1 MVSWELPAPATD
13 VGLNA
18 DEPTPPGRPVR
29 DSATLPVKP
38 LRVPTVTVYVV
49 VSPAGTVLEAGAAA
63 TVKFGGGGITRVAY
77 ALRLVVPFVPVSVSR
92 YEPGARSA
100 VVVTSSWALPL
111 PPETTAG
118 VKLHLACAA
127 ESPARLSVTASA
139 KPFTPAT
146 ETVYVAVPPGVVVA
160 VEGDADIVKSGIVV
174 SHRYAAKASSRP
186 RP

>member
-63 TVKFGGGGITRVAY
+63 TATVGGGG
-77 ALRLVVPFVPVSVSR
+77 
-92 YEPGARSA
+92 SA
-100 VVVTSSWALPL
+100 QLDA
-111 PPETTAG
+111 PETAGG
-118 VKLHLACAA
+118 VKLHLACVA
-127 ESPARLSVTASA
+127 ESPARPSVTASV
-139 KPFTPAT
+139 KPFTP
-146 ETVYVAVPPGVVVA
+146 
-160 VEGDADIVKSGIVV
+160 
-174 SHRYAAKASSRP
+174 
-186 RP
+186 